1 MRRTQ
6 LEKLRVSSSD
16 LIPSL
21 EQLEL
26 QMKSLNGDSD
36 FDKQLWHFARL
47 LYTDATFIKNFGGKI
62 FMRLLSFDS
71 IQKKLDKKNAE
82 LAKVRALRKKLADR
96 EKIISLDI
104 ENLQNQKVEA
114 IFLQVKREI
123 KHENLNVSSGSILPL
138 LEALRNHQQ
147 YSKDTKSVEEVDN
160 QTNISLADSDKKTE
174 LDFDENLD
182 SISKITEAPEE
193 HK

>member
-1 MRRTQ
+1 MR
-6 LEKLRVSSSD
+6 S
-16 LIPSL
+16 
-21 EQLEL
+21 
-26 QMKSLNGDSD
+26 
-36 FDKQLWHFARL
+36 
-47 LYTDATFIKNFGGKI
+47 
-62 FMRLLSFDS
+62 LSFDS

-82 LAKVRALRKKLADR
+82 LAKIRALRKKLADR
-96 EKIISLDI
+96 EKIISLGI
-104 ENLQNQKVEA
+104 ETLQNQKVEA

-174 LDFDENLD
+174 LDFGENLD
-182 SISKITEAPEE
+182 SISKIPETSEE

>member
-1 MRRTQ
+1 MRYTQ
-6 LEKLRVSSSD
+6 IENLWASSAN

-26 QMKSLNGDSD
+26 QMQLLNGDSD
-36 FDKQLWHFARL
+36 YDKQLWHFARL
-47 LYTDATFIKNFGGKI
+47 LYTDDAFIKNFGGKT
-62 FMRLLSFDS
+62 FMRSLSFDS

-104 ENLQNQKVEA
+104 DNLQNQKVEA

-123 KHENLNVSSGSILPL
+123 KQENLNISSGSILPL
-138 LEALRNHQQ
+138 LEALRSSQPSSD
-147 YSKDTKSVEEVDN
+147 YKSFEEKIVIQANVSLVEP
-160 QTNISLADSDKKTE
+160 T
-174 LDFDENLD
+174 
-182 SISKITEAPEE
+182 KITDTGRNIDE
-193 HK
+193 H

>member
-1 MRRTQ
+1 
-6 LEKLRVSSSD
+6 
-16 LIPSL
+16 
-21 EQLEL
+21 
-26 QMKSLNGDSD
+26 
-36 FDKQLWHFARL
+36 
-47 LYTDATFIKNFGGKI
+47 
-62 FMRLLSFDS
+62 MRLISFDS

-82 LAKVRALRKKLADR
+82 LAKIRALRKKLADR
-96 EKIISLDI
+96 EKIISGDI

-147 YSKDTKSVEEVDN
+147 SSNDTNLVEEIAN
-160 QTNISLADSDKKTE
+160 QTNNSLADSDKKTE

-182 SISKITEAPEE
+182 SISKITETPEE

>member
-1 MRRTQ
+1 
-6 LEKLRVSSSD
+6 
-16 LIPSL
+16 
-21 EQLEL
+21 
-26 QMKSLNGDSD
+26 
-36 FDKQLWHFARL
+36 
-47 LYTDATFIKNFGGKI
+47 
-62 FMRLLSFDS
+62 MRLISFDS
-71 IQKKLDKKNAE
+71 IQKKLNKKNSE
-82 LAKVRALRKKLADR
+82 LAKIRALRKKLADR
-96 EKIISLDI
+96 EKIISGDI

-147 YSKDTKSVEEVDN
+147 SSNDTNLVEEIAN
-160 QTNISLADSDKKTE
+160 QTNNSLADSDKKTE

-182 SISKITEAPEE
+182 SISKITETPEE

>member
-1 MRRTQ
+1 MR
-6 LEKLRVSSSD
+6 S
-16 LIPSL
+16 
-21 EQLEL
+21 
-26 QMKSLNGDSD
+26 
-36 FDKQLWHFARL
+36 
-47 LYTDATFIKNFGGKI
+47 
-62 FMRLLSFDS
+62 LSFDS

-82 LAKVRALRKKLADR
+82 LAKIRALRKKLADR
-96 EKIISLDI
+96 EKTISLDI
-104 ENLQNQKVEA
+104 DNLQNQKVEA

-147 YSKDTKSVEEVDN
+147 FSNDTNSVEEVTN

-182 SISKITEAPEE
+182 SISKIPDTSEE

>member
-1 MRRTQ
+1 
-6 LEKLRVSSSD
+6 
-16 LIPSL
+16 
-21 EQLEL
+21 
-26 QMKSLNGDSD
+26 
-36 FDKQLWHFARL
+36 
-47 LYTDATFIKNFGGKI
+47 
-62 FMRLLSFDS
+62 MRLLSFDS

-138 LEALRNHQQ
+138 LDALRNHQQ
-147 YSKDTKSVEEVDN
+147 SSNDTNSMGKVAN
-160 QTNISLADSDKKTE
+160 QTNNSLVDSDKKTE
-174 LDFDENLD
+174 LDFGENLD
-182 SISKITEAPEE
+182 STYKIPETPEE
-193 HK
+193 LK

>member
-47 LYTDATFIKNFGGKI
+47 LYTDATFIKNFGGKT

-82 LAKVRALRKKLADR
+82 LAKVRALRKKLADK

-104 ENLQNQKVEA
+104 ETLQNQKVEA
-114 IFLQVKREI
+114 IFLHVKREI
-123 KHENLNVSSGSILPL
+123 KMKNLIYRPALFCLYCKLCALVRHLPTIQ
-138 LEALRNHQQ
+138 AR
-147 YSKDTKSVEEVDN
+147 
-160 QTNISLADSDKKTE
+160 KKK
-174 LDFDENLD
+174 L
-182 SISKITEAPEE
+182 
-193 HK
+193 

>member
-1 MRRTQ
+1 
-6 LEKLRVSSSD
+6 
-16 LIPSL
+16 
-21 EQLEL
+21 
-26 QMKSLNGDSD
+26 
-36 FDKQLWHFARL
+36 
-47 LYTDATFIKNFGGKI
+47 
-62 FMRLLSFDS
+62 MRLLSFDS

-147 YSKDTKSVEEVDN
+147 SSNDTNSVAEVDN
-160 QTNISLADSDKKTE
+160 QTNNSLAGSDKKTE
-174 LDFDENLD
+174 LDFGKNLD
-182 SISKITEAPEE
+182 SIYKSPETYEE

>member
-1 MRRTQ
+1 
-6 LEKLRVSSSD
+6 
-16 LIPSL
+16 
-21 EQLEL
+21 
-26 QMKSLNGDSD
+26 
-36 FDKQLWHFARL
+36 
-47 LYTDATFIKNFGGKI
+47 
-62 FMRLLSFDS
+62 MRLISFDS

-82 LAKVRALRKKLADR
+82 LAKIRALRKKLADR

-147 YSKDTKSVEEVDN
+147 SSNDTNLVEEIAN
-160 QTNISLADSDKKTE
+160 QTNNSLADSDKKTE

-182 SISKITEAPEE
+182 SISKITETPEE

>member
-1 MRRTQ
+1 MR
-6 LEKLRVSSSD
+6 S
-16 LIPSL
+16 
-21 EQLEL
+21 
-26 QMKSLNGDSD
+26 
-36 FDKQLWHFARL
+36 
-47 LYTDATFIKNFGGKI
+47 
-62 FMRLLSFDS
+62 LSFDS

-104 ENLQNQKVEA
+104 DNLQNQKVEA
-114 IFLQVKREI
+114 IFLQVKRQI

-147 YSKDTKSVEEVDN
+147 SSNDTISTGEVEN
-160 QTNISLADSDKKTE
+160 QTNISLDGSDKKTE

-182 SISKITEAPEE
+182 SISKIPETPEE
-193 HK
+193 LK

>member
-1 MRRTQ
+1 
-6 LEKLRVSSSD
+6 
-16 LIPSL
+16 
-21 EQLEL
+21 
-26 QMKSLNGDSD
+26 
-36 FDKQLWHFARL
+36 
-47 LYTDATFIKNFGGKI
+47 
-62 FMRLLSFDS
+62 MRLLSFDS

-82 LAKVRALRKKLADR
+82 LAKIRALRKKLADR
-96 EKIISLDI
+96 EKIISGDI

-147 YSKDTKSVEEVDN
+147 SSNDTNSVAEVDN
-160 QTNISLADSDKKTE
+160 QTNNSLAGSDKKTE
-174 LDFDENLD
+174 LDFGKNLD
-182 SISKITEAPEE
+182 SIYKSPETYEE